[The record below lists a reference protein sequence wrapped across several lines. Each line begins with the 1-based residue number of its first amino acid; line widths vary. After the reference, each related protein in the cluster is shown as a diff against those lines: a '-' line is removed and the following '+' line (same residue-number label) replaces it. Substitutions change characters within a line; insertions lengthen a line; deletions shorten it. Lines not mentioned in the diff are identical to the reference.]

1 MAAGSRAFIR
11 GLVAEGASVR
21 VEPKIVVG
29 RVACTSEWLQEL
41 GSLGAVEAG
50 TESAIVHRCAVPAI
64 DPYAPGRVRVAH
76 VSLPGA
82 TVPEG
87 YLQRLSLMDAVWVP
101 QGWQADALADA
112 GIPGRRIAVVPEPI
126 ELERFGTAAAL
137 DIPEA
142 HGTVFVAPFEWGWR
156 AEWDAVLDAWCRA
169 FSASDDATL
178 VLAVWSPR
186 GVGDE
191 DIQAE
196 LLDLLTRRGHRTDAM
211 ADVVILSR
219 ELGEE
224 DMPALYMASDAV
236 CAAAHARGGGR
247 VAVEAMACGRAVI
260 APVGPGGG
268 SLDATVGWPIAVHA
282 AAVPADRAAS
292 SGAYAGTQWMNCD
305 VEALAAA
312 FREAHEN
319 VDERAARAANGPHRA
334 SAHDH
339 RVVAQ
344 TIQGLLANTE
354 PRLGTRTS
362 GSRASVVIEGAVSGV
377 SSLAG
382 INREIARAFMGHGEV
397 DLRLVDT
404 APAASTR
411 EMGEL
416 SDTVGG
422 LLPTYPDVTIHH
434 AHPPEFLPRSPGKSV
449 QIAHWEYGPPPA
461 DWATLVNTRLD
472 EVWVSST
479 WVRDW
484 LLRTGMEQAK
494 VKVVPLGIDPDRYH
508 PNVEPMD
515 LGDAAPG
522 FRFLFV
528 GGLAW
533 RKGADLIANAFGNA
547 FTDADDISLVIKTYG
562 AGGPYRSDGCDELIE
577 KLRAMRNGPRVHLI
591 TDDISDADM
600 PSLYAACDCLVHPY
614 RGEAFGMTMLEAMA
628 CGLPAIMP
636 DMGAARDFAD
646 ETTALLVPSH
656 RRTIE
661 SLDATGQRMTEY
673 PVVVEMDWDD
683 LAAKLRWVNENRE
696 AARAIGAAAA
706 HHAADRWTWTHVVEA
721 ISERVADLAAVT
733 IRA

>member
-21 VEPKIVVG
+21 VEPKVVVG
-29 RVACTSEWLQEL
+29 RVGCTETWLQDL
-41 GSLGAVEAG
+41 VSFGGVEVG
-50 TESAIVHRCAVPAI
+50 PDSAMVHRCAVPAI

-87 YLQRLSLMDAVWVP
+87 YLQRLSLMDSVWVP
-101 QGWQADALADA
+101 HGGQADVLADA
-112 GIPGRRIAVVPEPI
+112 GIPRDRIAVVPEPI
-126 ELERFGTAAAL
+126 ERERYGSAAAL
-137 DIPEA
+137 GIPEA
-142 HGTVFVAPFEWGWR
+142 HGTVIVAPFEWGWR

-169 FSASDDATL
+169 FTAPDDATL

-191 DIQAE
+191 HIQAE
-196 LLDLLTRRGHRTDAM
+196 LLDLLARRGHRADAM

-219 ELGEE
+219 ELGED
-224 DMPALYMASDAV
+224 DMPGLYMASDAV
-236 CAAAHARGGGR
+236 CALANARGGGR
-247 VAVEAMACGRAVI
+247 VAVEAMASGRAVI
-260 APVGPGGG
+260 APVWPGEGRI
-268 SLDATVGWPIAVHA
+268 DATIGWPIEVH
-282 AAVPADRAAS
+282 RAQAPDV
-292 SGAYAGTQWMNCD
+292 GGVYAGTQWMESD
-305 VEALAAA
+305 VDALAAA
-312 FREAHEN
+312 FRDVHDNPA
-319 VDERAARAANGPHRA
+319 ERAARAAKGPGRA
-334 SAHDH
+334 EAHDH
-339 RVVAQ
+339 RIIAQVVQ
-344 TIQGLLANTE
+344 DLLAATE
-354 PRLGTRTS
+354 PRLGRRTPAPP
-362 GSRASVVIEGAVSGV
+362 ASVVIEGAVSGV

-382 INREIARAFMGHGEV
+382 INREIARAFVSHSDV
-397 DLRLVDT
+397 DLRLVD
-404 APAASTR
+404 AGPAASTR
-411 EMGEL
+411 EMGDL
-416 SDTVGG
+416 SDRVGG
-422 LLPTYPDVTIHH
+422 LLPSYPDVTIHH
-434 AHPPEFLPRSPGKSV
+434 AHPPEFLPRSPGRSV

-461 DWATLVNTRLD
+461 DWADLVNTRLD
-472 EVWVSST
+472 EVWVVST

-484 LLRTGMEQAK
+484 LLRTGMDESK
-494 VKVVPLGIDPDRYH
+494 VKVIPLGIDPVRYN
-508 PNVEPMD
+508 PNVRPMD

-533 RKGADLIANAFGNA
+533 RKGADIIANAFGTA

-577 KLRAMRNGPRVHLI
+577 KLRSARGGPRVHII
-591 TDDISDADM
+591 TDDICDADM

-628 CGLPAIMP
+628 CGLPVIMP

-646 ETTALLVPSH
+646 ETTALLVPAH

-683 LAAKLRWVNENRE
+683 LAVKLRWVNQNRD

-706 HHAADRWTWTHVVEA
+706 RHAAEEWTWARVVDVIE
-721 ISERVADLAAVT
+721 ERVSELAGTVVSA
-733 IRA
+733 